1 MLAYVELV
9 HLYVLKKLRILFQG
23 KERAAKAKL
32 MAAKLHAVLAW
43 TESDS
48 AQC

>member
-9 HLYVLKKLRILFQG
+9 HLYVKKIENSLSRQG
-23 KERAAKAKL
+23 EGGKGKL